1 MRSMC
6 SGMTLR
12 TLLGDRRRRKDD
24 GRKRFFFF
32 AVAAPQG
39 PKVRTERVRSLC
51 FLAFS
56 WFFVLDKTVIARA
69 SIV

>member
-1 MRSMC
+1 MRSLC

-24 GRKRFFFF
+24 GLKRFFFF
-32 AVAAPQG
+32 AVVAPQG
-39 PKVRTERVRSLC
+39 PKLRTERVRSLC
-51 FLAFS
+51 FLAFHG
-56 WFFVLDKTVIARA
+56 FVLDKTVIARA